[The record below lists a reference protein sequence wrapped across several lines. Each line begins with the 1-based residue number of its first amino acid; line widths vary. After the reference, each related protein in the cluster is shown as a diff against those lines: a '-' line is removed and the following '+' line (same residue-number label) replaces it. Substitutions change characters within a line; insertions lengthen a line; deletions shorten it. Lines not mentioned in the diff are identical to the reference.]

1 MMSEADKSTL
11 IREELAKLHSVEER
25 RKNAKSIAKKIG
37 CSEQWVY
44 SEIKKIEAEREAV
57 AKTLFDLFVVRKDTY
72 ATQKK
77 DKSYLRIEKPLTIDL
92 ARDHLEGKITIGTYN
107 LDKESHVKWLCFDVD
122 VQTAKNAMEIA
133 KKIYGKCVELFPAKS
148 VSLEASRYD
157 DRSYH
162 IWVFF
167 QPEIPAYVAKFL
179 GERVLEKCENPK
191 VELFPKQTKLDKEG
205 FGNLMKIPLGLHQQS
220 EKWSYFL
227 NPQTFEPLRS
237 ESLFEIHGCSLPEQ
251 DIEEIRRRMERE
263 KPSYWFEQKTE
274 EREAYKGDYPPCVLG
289 ILRGVE
295 EGIRNESAIRLAC
308 FWLNFCKT
316 TAPTALTSLREW
328 NAKNKPPLEDRE
340 LEIVVQSALR
350 GGYNYGCD
358 DPILERFCN
367 QETCLFKEKEPIP
380 IRLIELR
387 AQLAD
392 KPVKVKAQ
400 VVGESHKMMCCKTV
414 IIECENC
421 GAVEEFDLA
430 DPKNYKLLQKR
441 LRFGGDKFKQM
452 LCFFPICSCGKP
464 KRKVNFEGSLDYRV
478 LYCQDLVDPK
488 EKWEAREYKTEDLV
502 LIGEPKEAVLKK
514 IELEGIVTALK
525 RDKITVMVY
534 KVEPLGK
541 PVPSSMEGFDQYFR
555 NNANLLDD
563 LDRTI
568 EPYIQKRPLEKW
580 LVALTLHSPYK
591 LTFEDTPIRGN
602 LMCMLLGETK
612 TGKSDLLEWVEKNI
626 GGEGV
631 RGESARR
638 TGVGYTLDTEKRAI
652 YWGAL
657 PRCDK
662 EICMLDGMDKFD
674 VEHDLTQLREAMSSQ
689 ELRVHMAVYG
699 RALCRTRIL
708 ASANPKKKSFEGSY
722 KSIAEAII
730 ELFNYDPTLVTRWD
744 IFVPFMAKD
753 VSFEDIAEARTIPP
767 KIPIDVFRNH
777 VFWAWGLEP
786 ENVIFS
792 EETMAEIRRLF
803 IELQEYKS
811 ESLPLVHAEY
821 KWVLAR
827 ISASWAVLNHS
838 VNEEGKVVVLKEHVT
853 NSYDLLCKLLEAWEL
868 PMYVSTEKGLLEIA
882 DTEWADLFGFLTGDT
897 WEIFYS
903 IANAKGTERNVLIQK
918 METKDVSRATVDRI
932 LAGLKERKLI
942 EHAGGRKGG
951 YQLSQRG
958 IKVFREIARR
968 GKEAPKIELP
978 QKDKILSIKALEEP
992 EQGKCAYCG
1001 KEAVLYYQVEGFQ
1014 GEWGLACQD
1023 CGSVI
1028 EQGFRG
1034 AKTET

>member
-1 MMSEADKSTL
+1 MIEADKSAL
-11 IREELAKLHSVEER
+11 IREELAKFHSIEEMR
-25 RKNAKSIAKKIG
+25 RSEKTIAKNMG
-37 CSEQWVY
+37 CSDRWVR
-44 SEIKKIEAEREAV
+44 SEIQKIEAERKAV
-57 AKTLFDLFVVRKDTY
+57 ARTLFDLFVVRKDTY
-72 ATQKK
+72 ATQKE
-77 DKSYLRIEKPLTIDL
+77 DRSYLRIETPLTVDL
-92 ARDHLEGKITIGTYN
+92 VKDHLNGKITVGTYN
-107 LDKESHVKWLCFDVD
+107 LNKENKVKWLCFDID
-122 VQTAKNAMEIA
+122 SEHIEKPKETARSIFEKVAEA
-133 KKIYGKCVELFPAKS
+133 FPQKS
-148 VSLEASRYD
+148 VLLEASRYD
-157 DRSYH
+157 DPSYH
-162 IWVFF
+162 IWVVF
-167 QPEIPAYVAKFL
+167 QPEIPAFVAKFL
-179 GERVLEKCENPK
+179 GERVLEKCGNPK
-191 VELFPKQTKLDKEG
+191 VELFPKQTKLSEEG
-205 FGNLMKIPLGLHQQS
+205 FGNLMKLPLGLHQQS
-220 EKWSYFL
+220 KKWSCFL
-227 NPQTFEPLRS
+227 NPQTFEPLSS

-251 DIEEIRRRMERE
+251 DIKEIRRRMERE

-274 EREAYKGDYPPCVLG
+274 EKEAYKGNYPPCVLG

-316 TAPTALTSLREW
+316 RAPTALTSLREW

-340 LEIVVQSALR
+340 LEIVLQSALR

-358 DPILERFCN
+358 DPILNRFCN
-367 QETCLFKEKEPIP
+367 QEACLFKEKEPIL

-387 AQLAD
+387 AELAE

-414 IIECENC
+414 VIECENC

-441 LRFGGDKFKQM
+441 LRFGEDKFKQR
-452 LCFFPICSCGKP
+452 LRAFPICSCGKP
-464 KRKVNFEGSLDYRV
+464 KRKVSFEGSLDYRV
-478 LYCQDLVDPK
+478 LYCQDLVDQK

-541 PVPSSMEGFDQYFR
+541 PVPSSMDGFDQYFQ

-591 LTFEDTPIRGN
+591 LIFEGMPIRGN

-631 RGESARR
+631 RAESARR
-638 TGVGYTLDTEKRAI
+638 TGVGYTLDNEKRAI

-662 EICMLDGMDKFD
+662 EVCMLDGMDKFD
-674 VEHDLTQLREAMSSQ
+674 MDDLTQLREALSSQ

-699 RALCRTRIL
+699 RALCRTRVL

-722 KSIAEAII
+722 LAMAEAII

-753 VSFEDIAEARTIPP
+753 VSFEDISRAKAMPS

-786 ENVIFS
+786 EDIVFS
-792 EETMAEIRRLF
+792 EDAIAEIKRLF
-803 IELQEYKS
+803 IELQENRS
-811 ESLPLVHAEY
+811 DSLPLVHAEY

-838 VNEEGKVVVLKEHVT
+838 VNEGKVVVLKEHVT
-853 NSYDLLCKLLEAWEL
+853 KSYDLISNLLEAWEL
-868 PMYVSTEKGLLEIA
+868 PMYVSSEKGLLEIA

-897 WEIFYS
+897 WEIFQS
-903 IANAKGTERNVLIQK
+903 VASGKGTERNVLIKK
-918 METKDVSRATVDRI
+918 MEGKDVSVRKVDGI

-951 YQLSQRG
+951 YQLTKRG
-958 IKVFREIARR
+958 IKVFREIT
-968 GKEAPKIELP
+968 KKVKKTSKIELP
-978 QKDKILSIKALEEP
+978 QKDKILSIKALEKP
-992 EQGKCAYCG
+992 EQGKCTYCE
-1001 KEAVLYYQVEGFQ
+1001 KETVLYYQVESFQ
-1014 GEWGLACQD
+1014 GEWALTCQD
-1023 CGSVI
+1023 CGSAI
-1028 EQGFRG
+1028 EQNFSTG
-1034 AKTET
+1034 